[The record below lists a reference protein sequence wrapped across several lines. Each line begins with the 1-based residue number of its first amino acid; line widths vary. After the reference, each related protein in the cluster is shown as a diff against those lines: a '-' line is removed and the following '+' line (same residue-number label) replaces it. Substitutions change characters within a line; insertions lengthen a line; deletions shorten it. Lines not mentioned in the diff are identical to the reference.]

1 MEKQITEFGEYLR
14 KVKKTSENTCLS
26 YKRDLERMFSY
37 MKKQGI
43 YDASD
48 ITEDILTD
56 YAATLREEN
65 FAPAS
70 ITRHFTSIKT
80 FFRYLVENGNIQ
92 DNPSYVLKGPKVEKA
107 EPRILT
113 TMEIENLF
121 SLDFG
126 KDAKG
131 IRDRA
136 IIELL
141 YASGLKASEMVSLKL
156 SNVDLSIACIRLP
169 GASLSD
175 KERLIPYG
183 KKAKEAL
190 QDYLLN
196 AREELLGDHED
207 DETVF
212 LNCNGTPLSR
222 QGLWKLIKTY
232 VKRAGIKSDITLF
245 TMRHSFAAHLVEN
258 GADISSVQ
266 ELMGYSD
273 SNAITRYISRKKQV
287 DDPYNWARIRN

>member
-1 MEKQITEFGEYLR
+1 MKEQIKEFGEYLK
-14 KVKKTSENTCLS
+14 KVKKTSDNTCLS
-26 YKRDLERMFSY
+26 YKRDLEKMLSY
-37 MKKQGI
+37 MQKRGV
-43 YDASD
+43 YNASD
-48 ITEDILTD
+48 ITEDMLTD
-56 YAATLREEN
+56 YAATLKEEN

-113 TMEIENLF
+113 TLEIENLF

-126 KDAKG
+126 NDAKG
-131 IRDRA
+131 LRDRA

-156 SNVDLSIACIRLP
+156 SNVDLSIACLRLP
-169 GASLSD
+169 GSTVND

-190 QDYLLN
+190 RDYLLN
-196 AREELLGDHED
+196 GREELLGDHED

-232 VKRAGIKSDITLF
+232 VKKAGIKSDITLF

-258 GADISSVQ
+258 GADVSSVQ

-273 SNAITRYISRKKQV
+273 SNAITRYISKKKQI

>member
-26 YKRDLERMFSY
+26 YKRDLERMVSY
-37 MKKQGI
+37 MKKRGI

-48 ITEDILTD
+48 ITEDMLTD

-65 FAPAS
+65 FAPSS

-80 FFRYLVENGNIQ
+80 FFRYLLENGNIQ
-92 DNPSYVLKGPKVEKA
+92 ENPSYVLKGPKVEKV

-131 IRDRA
+131 LRDRA
-136 IIELL
+136 ILELL

-156 SNVDLSIACIRLP
+156 SNVDLSIACIRFP
-169 GASLSD
+169 GVSLSD

-190 QDYLLN
+190 HDYLLN

-266 ELMGYSD
+266 ELMGYAD